1 MITPAQAET
10 LLRTRGFHGKTA
22 SAVFAH
28 LTTDITQSEAAK
40 LFDVGPAA
48 VSRMLKKLSVIQ
60 QCPCCGHDTRRLK
73 P

>member
-1 MITPAQAET
+1 MITPQQAET

-28 LTTDITQSEAAK
+28 LTTDMTQAEAAR
-40 LFDVGPAA
+40 LFEVGAAA
-48 VSRMLKKLSVIQ
+48 VSRMVTKLSTSR
-60 QCPCCGHDTRRLK
+60 QCKCCGQSIKELK

>member
-1 MITPAQAET
+1 MITPQQAET

-40 LFDVGPAA
+40 MFDVGAAA
-48 VSRMLKKLSVIQ
+48 VSRMLKKLSVTQ
-60 QCPCCGHDTRRLK
+60 QCPCCGHEARRLK